1 MFRNVLFT
9 NRGTI
14 GAASIDRMIM
24 MMAEA
29 EAATD
34 VTCYFVIPTE
44 VKRRTLDIW
53 SEPPGAYTPLPD
65 RSQVDE
71 WIRTMTE
78 AAAAAKV
85 RCKAYCVASD
95 SPEKLVFAAAERFG
109 CDAIAIASETD
120 DITLL
125 NLQI

>member
-14 GAASIDRMIM
+14 AAASIDRLIQ
-24 MMAEA
+24 MMAEI
-29 EAATD
+29 ATD

-44 VKRRTLDIW
+44 LKRRSLATW
-53 SEPPGAYTPLPD
+53 SEPRSGEHKLPD
-65 RSQVDE
+65 RLQANE
-71 WIRTMTE
+71 WISKITE
-78 AAAAAKV
+78 AAAAARV
-85 RCKAYCVASD
+85 RCKAYCVTSD
-95 SPEKLVFAAAERFG
+95 SPDVFAAAERYG
-109 CDAIAIASETD
+109 CDAIAIASSEKD